1 MQSINDLRQ
10 LVKEQIE
17 QVEQK
22 ALVEIHYDSEFNVS
36 EVLDQVRSLCG
47 IIIVKSEPSQKL
59 TDRKMSVLT
68 KIKFF
73 STTQQTKTYIA
84 KLVDQALSIDGIYA
98 FRIKKVKFSDTKA

>member
-36 EVLDQVRSLCG
+36 EILDQVRSLCG
-47 IIIVKSEPSQKL
+47 IS
-59 TDRKMSVLT
+59 
-68 KIKFF
+68 F
-73 STTQQTKTYIA
+73 SFY
-84 KLVDQALSIDGIYA
+84 
-98 FRIKKVKFSDTKA
+98 